1 MNRHTPM
8 SKADDVRETPPS
20 LYDPLDEKYQFTL
33 DACATVTNAK
43 TACFYTERGYW
54 CKGLFPIEPDGATKM
69 RDENG
74 LTGAWEGRVWC
85 NPPFSEI
92 PAWVTKAWKEC
103 RRSALQADSL
113 PNRAHPMPS
122 SIELIWML
130 VPATRTEQP
139 WWQKLI
145 KPFRDGKGV
154 LVPGYR
160 LDTDELPGRTHF
172 LENGGPIYRKNKDG
186 SLWIDPR
193 TGEPVRSSP
202 KFGCVGLIWTKEK
215 PNNA

>member
-1 MNRHTPM
+1 MT
-8 SKADDVRETPPS
+8 KADDVRETPPG
-20 LYDPLDEKYQFTL
+20 LYDPLAEKYRFTL
-33 DACATVTNAK
+33 DACATVQNAK
-43 TACFYTERGYW
+43 TACFYTELGYW
-54 CKGLFPIEPDGATKM
+54 CKGLFPSEPDGAT
-69 RDENG
+69 RLRPENG
-74 LTGAWEGRVWC
+74 LTGPWEGRVWC
-85 NPPFSEI
+85 NPPFSGI

-103 RRSALQADSL
+103 RRGKVD
-113 PNRAHPMPS
+113 
-122 SIELIWML
+122 LIWML